1 MGNEL
6 DNELIG
12 NSASNTLT
20 GKSGNDK
27 LDGKGGADVMI
38 GGSGNDIYV
47 VDNIGDSVIEL
58 NGEGIDKVRSSV
70 SFTLSANIEDLVLID
85 SIAINGTGNELNNN
99 LTGNSAGNTL
109 RGEAGN
115 DRLNGREGD
124 DTLIGGSGN
133 DIYFLGRDYGVDSL
147 IENDSAA
154 GNIDTVRFLPGISA
168 DQIWFQHV
176 GNDLEVS
183 IIGTTDKIVINDWY
197 LGPANH
203 IERFKTSDGLTLHD
217 NQVDDLV
224 NAMADFD
231 LPDIGETTL
240 PENYVSTLDPL
251 IASLWL

>member
-1 MGNEL
+1 M

-12 NSASNTLT
+12 NSTSNTLT

-27 LDGKGGADVMI
+27 LDGKEGADMMI
-38 GGSGNDIYV
+38 GGNGDDIYV
-47 VDNIGDSVIEL
+47 VNNIRDSVIEL
-58 NGEGIDKVRSSV
+58 NGQGIDKVRSSI
-70 SFTLSANIEDLVLID
+70 SFTLSANIENLVLID
-85 SIAINGTGNELNNN
+85 SMAINGAGNELNNI
-99 LTGNSAGNTL
+99 LIGNSAGNTL

-115 DRLNGREGD
+115 DRLNGREGN

-133 DIYFLGRDYGVDSL
+133 DLYILGRDYDVDLL

-154 GNIDTVRFLPGISA
+154 GTIDTVRFLPGINA

-197 LGPANH
+197 LGSANH

-240 PENYVSTLDPL
+240 PVNYVPVLDPL
-251 IASLWL
+251 IAFFWV